1 MLAIGNCNLGVSC
14 QICIEHVRHLL
25 HLRYLSLSGTIIHRI
40 PEGIGALRFLQ
51 TLDLAGSEI
60 LEMPPSSS
68 LPTQLVCLRITFDED
83 STSGAG
89 VNGLERLTSLEE
101 LLIVRMF
108 KWKQLRSLRELK
120 VLTAGIS
127 VDNGEESNGDFV
139 ESVSHLDKLHH
150 LTLTAVDGRITW
162 EVAEPVLPRQ
172 LRHLGVYGIKFL
184 KLPPCVNP
192 SGFPNLCHL
201 DLMLEDMDEQ
211 DLRNLGGLQELR
223 FLKLKLKGCSVS
235 ISNVNNG
242 NNLVYFPKLRCLKLP
257 DSMVLFVANREDNK
271 NMVSLHLWDGES
283 DIAAVPDEL
292 KRPMPPFA
300 ASNGGNEEEPIY
312 YGRRSTAAAGPRFM
326 PSLRELHFRVYWQ
339 AAWDRGYL
347 QNFRLDY
354 LSTLRG
360 IKVGLWYLY
369 RVGKMEALLKL
380 TADDHPNRPALH
392 ILVGGSP
399 GGRGKLLYQG
409 RNGGMHA

>member
-1 MLAIGNCNLGVSC
+1 
-14 QICIEHVRHLL
+14 
-25 HLRYLSLSGTIIHRI
+25 
-40 PEGIGALRFLQ
+40 
-51 TLDLAGSEI
+51 
-60 LEMPPSSS
+60 MPPSSS

-150 LTLTAVDGRITW
+150 LTPTAVDGRITW

-192 SGFPNLCHL
+192 SGLPNLCHL

-211 DLRNLGGLQELR
+211 DLKNLSGLPELR

-271 NMVSLHLWDGES
+271 NKVSLHLWDGES

-354 LSTLRG
+354 LSTLRE
-360 IKVGLWYLY
+360 IKVGLWYLDM
-369 RVGKMEALLKL
+369 VGKMEALLKL